1 MPDDVV
7 QPDVPGPSN
16 LHIPLPPTR
25 SGRQRRFPTHR
36 YVDHVPSFARPIP
49 HIPIIIS
56 EPHPEP
62 PPPADE
68 PINEPAAPESP
79 IPEEEVLYYVTQP
92 NEYGLYRVYRGRA
105 PQHDPEGQ
113 FTLESL
119 CDAPE
124 LVGSARGERPWWS
137 GLGANTAADAAALDD
152 GTDTNAGDD
161 EGAEKPPYAP
171 FDSPSSYLLVNWH
184 YSASE
189 GKSIADLD
197 SLVKKAILAP
207 NFNPADLET
216 FSAAR
221 ELKKIDD
228 YFDEPGFSA
237 KDGWKKAS
245 VKIRLPCDGHK
256 YPSEKDA
263 PTFTVDGVWYRDL
276 VQIVESACKD
286 ETAAKFHLIP
296 HQLKWLPSDSEDAE
310 LVDVVSELYNSQAMN
325 ADYANVLKR
334 SKDLDCELEPVI
346 IALQTWSDSTHLAN
360 FGTASLWPIYAYFG
374 NLSKYVRGKPTSFS
388 AQHLAYLPTVC
399 HSLLP
404 QYLALKSTS

>member
-1 MPDDVV
+1 MPDVVV

-16 LHIPLPPTR
+16 QTFLPPTR
-25 SGRQRRFPTHR
+25 SGRQRRFPAHR
-36 YVDHVPSFARPIP
+36 YVDHVPSSARPIP
-49 HIPIIIS
+49 HIPIVIS

-62 PPPADE
+62 PPH
-68 PINEPAAPESP
+68 INESIGEPPAPPSP
-79 IPEEEVLYYVTQP
+79 VQQDEVLYYVTEP

-113 FTLESL
+113 FTIESL
-119 CDAPE
+119 CDSPE
-124 LVGSARGERPWWS
+124 LTGSNGEQRPWWS
-137 GLGANTAADAAALDD
+137 GLGSNTAAAAAALDD
-152 GTDTNAGDD
+152 ETNDDDD
-161 EGAEKPPYAP
+161 EEEEKPPYAP
-171 FDSPSSYLLVNWH
+171 FDSLSSYLLVNWH

-197 SLVKKAILAP
+197 SLVKNVILAP
-207 NFNPADLET
+207 NFNPADLEK

-221 ELKKIDD
+221 ELKRIDD
-228 YFDEPGFSA
+228 YFDEPGFST

-245 VKIRLPCDGHK
+245 VKIRLPCDGYK
-256 YPSEKDA
+256 FPSEQDA

-296 HQLKWLPSDSEDAE
+296 HQLKLRASENAE
-310 LVDVVSELYNSQAMN
+310 PVDVVSEVYNSQAMN
-325 ADYANVLKR
+325 ADYADVLKR
-334 SKDLDCELEPVI
+334 SKDLGCELEPVI

-388 AQHLAYLPTVC
+388 AQHLAYLPTVGKL
-399 HSLLP
+399 SLP
-404 QYLALKSTS
+404 PHLALKFTS